1 MNIKL
6 GSQVKFIHP
15 FKDEVNK
22 DGSFLTYTV
31 IEIEPE
37 TNWCRIQANVPMKIK
52 PSQVANIS
60 DLELV

>member
-6 GSQVKFIHP
+6 GSQVKFLQP
-15 FKDEVNK
+15 YQDEL
-22 DGSFLTYTV
+22 DLTFEV
-31 IEIEPE
+31 VEIEYE
-37 TNWCRIQANVPMKIK
+37 TNWCMLIANVPMKIK